1 MSRSFATL
9 LRVDLVL
16 RILAA
21 IFGASILVYILLPIL
36 MTLAMSFSA
45 GQQLRFPVR
54 NLSLEWYLDFGG
66 SAQWTSAL
74 ANSLLVATGT
84 MVLSTSSGVAAAWAF
99 TRNTIRGSS
108 VLYLIIMLPLFMPGV
123 VLGLGIAMTFSRVQV
138 FGVSL
143 FGSPLLVIL
152 AHSLWAMPL
161 VFLLM
166 EAVFRTVDQRL
177 VEAALDLGAGPW
189 RVFVEVVLPACTT
202 GIFSSA
208 LFAFVISLNEFVM
221 ALFLTDRDSQ
231 TLPVLM
237 WLSLRSAATPML
249 AVASM
254 TLTGS
259 VLIGLALVAVAR
271 TRRMQHRLARW
282 DQSPTGPPRPEAQG
296 LTQAAHIGQ

>member
-1 MSRSFATL
+1 M
-9 LRVDLVL
+9 
-16 RILAA
+16 
-21 IFGASILVYILLPIL
+21 YILLPIL

-54 NLSLEWYLDFGG
+54 ALSLGWYLDFAG

-74 ANSLLVATGT
+74 ANSLLIATGT
-84 MVLSTSSGVAAAWAF
+84 MLLSTSTGVAAAWVF
-99 TRNTIRGSS
+99 TRSRMRGSS
-108 VLYLIIMLPLFMPGV
+108 VLYVIIMLPLFMPGV
-123 VLGLGIAMTFSRVQV
+123 VLGLGIAMTFSRIEV
-138 FGVSL
+138 FGMSL
-143 FGSPLLVIL
+143 FGSPLLVVL

-177 VEAALDLGAGPW
+177 VEAALDLGARPW
-189 RVFVEVVLPACTT
+189 RVFVEVVLPGCTT

-221 ALFLTDRDSQ
+221 ALFLTDRGSQ

-237 WLSLRSAATPML
+237 WLSLRSAATPAL

-254 TLTGS
+254 ALTGS
-259 VLIGLALVAVAR
+259 VLIGLALIVFVR
-271 TRRMQHRLARW
+271 TRRA
-282 DQSPTGPPRPEAQG
+282 RPEFG
-296 LTQAAHIGQ
+296 

>member
-1 MSRSFATL
+1 MSSSITA
-9 LRVDLVL
+9 LRRKDRAL
-16 RILAA
+16 RIVAA
-21 IFGASILVYILLPIL
+21 IFTISILVYILLPIL

-54 NLSLEWYLDFGG
+54 GLSLEWYLDFAG
-66 SAQWTSAL
+66 SSQWTSAL
-74 ANSLLVATGT
+74 ANSLLIAAGT
-84 MVLSTSSGVAAAWAF
+84 MVLSTSTGVAAAWVF
-99 TRNTIRGSS
+99 TRHKIRGSS
-108 VLYLIIMLPLFMPGV
+108 LLYLIIMLPLFMPGV
-123 VLGLGIAMTFSRVQV
+123 VLGLGIAMTFSRIQL

-177 VEAALDLGAGPW
+177 VEAALDLGARPW
-189 RVFVEVVLPACTT
+189 RVFVEVVLPSCTT
-202 GIFSSA
+202 GIFSAA

-237 WLSLRSAATPML
+237 WLSLRSAATPAL
-249 AVASM
+249 AVASIA
-254 TLTGS
+254 LTGS
-259 VLIGLALVAVAR
+259 VLIGLAAIAAAR
-271 TRRMQHRLARW
+271 SRRLREGR
-282 DQSPTGPPRPEAQG
+282 GPAQ
-296 LTQAAHIGQ
+296 

>member
-1 MSRSFATL
+1 MSKSGVMQR
-9 LRVDLVL
+9 RGDRVL
-16 RILAA
+16 RILTA
-21 IFGASILVYILLPIL
+21 IFGASILVYVLLPIL

-54 NLSLEWYLDFGG
+54 NLSMGWYREFAA

-74 ANSLLVATGT
+74 ANSLLIATGT
-84 MVLSTSSGVAAAWAF
+84 MFVSTSAGVAAAWAF
-99 TRNTIRGSS
+99 TRNTARGSS

-123 VLGLGIAMTFSRVQV
+123 VLGLGIAMTFSRMQF

-166 EAVFRTVDQRL
+166 EAVLRTLDQRL
-177 VEAALDLGAGPW
+177 VEAALDLGARPW
-189 RVFVEVVLPACTT
+189 RVFVEVVLPTCST

-237 WLSLRSAATPML
+237 WLSLRSAATPAL

-259 VLIGLALVAVAR
+259 VLFGLGLIAVVR
-271 TRRMQHRLARW
+271 IRRRRR
-282 DQSPTGPPRPEAQG
+282 G
-296 LTQAAHIGQ
+296 

>member
-1 MSRSFATL
+1 M
-9 LRVDLVL
+9 LRV
-16 RILAA
+16 LAA
-21 IFGASILVYILLPIL
+21 IFGAGIVVYILLPIV

-45 GQQLRFPVR
+45 GQQLRFPIR
-54 NLSLEWYLDFGG
+54 AYSPEWYLDFAA
-66 SAQWTSAL
+66 SQQWTSAL
-74 ANSLLVATGT
+74 ANSLLIATGT
-84 MVLSTSSGVAAAWAF
+84 MLLSTGGGVAAAWAF
-99 TRNTIRGSS
+99 TRRTMRGSS
-108 VLYLIIMLPLFMPGV
+108 VLYIIIMLPLFMPGV
-123 VLGLGIAMTFSRVQV
+123 VLGLGIAMTFSRLHV

-166 EAVFRTVDQRL
+166 EAVFRTTDQRL
-177 VEAALDLGAGPW
+177 VEAALDLGARPV
-189 RVFVEVVLPACTT
+189 RVFFEVVVPTCTT

-237 WLSLRSAATPML
+237 WLSLRSAATPAL

-254 TLTGS
+254 VLTGS
-259 VLIGLALVAVAR
+259 VLFGLLAIAIVRMRPRQKIG
-271 TRRMQHRLARW
+271 
-282 DQSPTGPPRPEAQG
+282 
-296 LTQAAHIGQ
+296 

>member
-1 MSRSFATL
+1 MSRSMP
-9 LRVDLVL
+9 LR
-16 RILAA
+16 LAGTVFTA
-21 IFGASILVYILLPIL
+21 NMLVYILLPIL
-36 MTLAMSFSA
+36 MTLAMSFNA
-45 GQQLRFPVR
+45 GQQLRFPMSG
-54 NLSLEWYLDFGG
+54 LSFSWYRDFAA

-74 ANSLLVATGT
+74 GNSLLIATGT
-84 MVLSTSSGVAAAWAF
+84 MLLSTSTGVAAAWVF
-99 TRNTIRGSS
+99 TRNRIRGSA

-123 VLGLGIAMTFSRVQV
+123 VLGLGIAMTFSRLQV

-143 FGSPLLVIL
+143 FGSPLLVVL

-177 VEAALDLGAGPW
+177 VEAALDLGARPW
-189 RVFVEVVLPACTT
+189 RAFVEVVLPTCAT

-237 WLSLRSAATPML
+237 WLSLRSAATPAL
-249 AVASM
+249 AVASVA
-254 TLTGS
+254 LTAS
-259 VLIGLALVAVAR
+259 VLIGLAGVAAVKR
-271 TRRMQHRLARW
+271 QRRR
-282 DQSPTGPPRPEAQG
+282 
-296 LTQAAHIGQ
+296 

>member
-1 MSRSFATL
+1 MSRPFATPIL
-9 LRVDLVL
+9 GDRMLRV
-16 RILAA
+16 LAA
-21 IFGASILVYILLPIL
+21 GFGASILVYILLPIV

-45 GQQLRFPVR
+45 GQQLRFPIR
-54 NLSLEWYLDFGG
+54 SYSPEWYLDFAA
-66 SAQWTSAL
+66 SQQWTSAL
-74 ANSLLVATGT
+74 ANSLLIATGT
-84 MVLSTSSGVAAAWAF
+84 MLLSTGGGVAAAWAF
-99 TRNTIRGSS
+99 TRRTMRGSS
-108 VLYLIIMLPLFMPGV
+108 VLYIIIMLPLFMPGV
-123 VLGLGIAMTFSRVQV
+123 VLGLGIAMTFSRLHV

-166 EAVFRTVDQRL
+166 EAVFRTTDQRL
-177 VEAALDLGAGPW
+177 VDAALDLGARPV
-189 RVFVEVVLPACTT
+189 RVFFEVVVPTCTT

-237 WLSLRSAATPML
+237 WLSLRSAATPAL

-254 TLTGS
+254 VLTGS
-259 VLIGLALVAVAR
+259 VLIGLLAIAIV
-271 TRRMQHRLARW
+271 RMR
-282 DQSPTGPPRPEAQG
+282 PRQK
-296 LTQAAHIGQ
+296 IG

>member
-1 MSRSFATL
+1 M
-9 LRVDLVL
+9 LRV
-16 RILAA
+16 LAA
-21 IFGASILVYILLPIL
+21 IFGVTILVYVLLPIV

-54 NLSLEWYLDFGG
+54 NLSFEWYRDFAT

-74 ANSLLVATGT
+74 ANSLLIATGT
-84 MVLSTSSGVAAAWAF
+84 MLVSTSAGVAAAWAF
-99 TRNTIRGSS
+99 TRNTTRGSS

-123 VLGLGIAMTFSRVQV
+123 VLGLGIAMTFSRIQF
-138 FGVSL
+138 FGTSL
-143 FGSPLLVIL
+143 FGSPWLVIL

-166 EAVFRTVDQRL
+166 EAVFRTLDRRL
-177 VEAALDLGAGPW
+177 VEAALDLGARPW
-189 RVFVEVVLPACTT
+189 RVLVEVVLPTCST

-237 WLSLRSAATPML
+237 WLSLRSAATPAL

-259 VLIGLALVAVAR
+259 VLFGLGLIAIVRAPS
-271 TRRMQHRLARW
+271 RRIA
-282 DQSPTGPPRPEAQG
+282 
-296 LTQAAHIGQ
+296 